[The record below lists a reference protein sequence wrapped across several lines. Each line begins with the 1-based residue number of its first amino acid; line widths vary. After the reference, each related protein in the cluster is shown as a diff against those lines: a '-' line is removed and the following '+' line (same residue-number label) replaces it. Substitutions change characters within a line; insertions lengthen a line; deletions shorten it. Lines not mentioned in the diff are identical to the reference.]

1 MFFCK
6 LNVAYLHHI
15 YSYKLRGMMNRYI
28 RLLLVLSLTILLFTT
43 IPVQAQVEALQ
54 VPSVEVPANVETV
67 VRQDVSDLSS
77 ARFAV
82 IGDYGLAGPA
92 ELDVANQVKSWNPIM
107 TIFFHILASMEQAQ
121 VPIDFSRSLE
131 IMIGLQQMPSL
142 ILTTS
147 RFQEMSVIT
156 TLFRDRCIS
165 LCWIVILLNLTVSA
179 KHQFK
184 LFG

>member
-1 MFFCK
+1 
-6 LNVAYLHHI
+6 
-15 YSYKLRGMMNRYI
+15 MNRYI

-92 ELDVANQVKSWNPIM
+92 ELDVANQVKSWNPDFIVSLGDNNYASGSAA
-107 TIFFHILASMEQAQ
+107 TIDAN
-121 VPIDFSRSLE
+121 
-131 IMIGLQQMPSL
+131 IG
-142 ILTTS
+142 
-147 RFQEMSVIT
+147 
-156 TLFRDRCIS
+156 
-165 LCWIVILLNLTVSA
+165 
-179 KHQFK
+179 
-184 LFG
+184 